1 MDKRLTIEKRIEAEL
16 MSYDGTM
23 GIYADDLHLSL
34 IHIFV
39 KFIILIHKIIF
50 HKEYG
55 SVAKSGAMR

>member
-1 MDKRLTIEKRIEAEL
+1 MQEENPAENGCKL
-16 MSYDGTM
+16 PEERE
-23 GIYADDLHLSL
+23 ILLAF
-34 IHIFV
+34 FV